1 MDNLPIHRRNFKIL
15 EKQCLDLFS
24 IVVIDDKSL
33 DQPNA
38 TYSALIYGIAP
49 LIESLAKDLHK
60 ELAPQFPNFPQ
71 FKPKEKFDFDA
82 LSFLDKALGLS
93 QKQVTVTS
101 DLVAISDANR
111 VLTPLVG
118 AHEKNP
124 AKHPRWSRVYQS
136 YKHDQAN
143 TLNQCPANMPTARSL
158 LEAIGAA
165 FLLLAVARS
174 LPIDIPKPFIK
185 FDFTF
190 GSELFAATYNRVF
203 FTRFISPLGTDCLQL
218 ASDWTKHLF
227 VVKDPEQYIKDLK
240 AAEEQENRRLLTK
253 ALDENPTFKDF
264 YNSLSTQRKDFA
276 KIVQLYGEK
285 YPDDIEWSN
294 KQILLTFSHYT
305 RYISAWANGEHYL
318 LSRFGFDPMVALN
331 YKKAE
336 ELYDY
341 AKLNQDENEPD
352 ANQQSQQS

>member
-93 QKQVTVTS
+93 QKQVKITS
-101 DLVAISDANR
+101 DLVAVSDVNR
-111 VLTPLVG
+111 VLTPLLG

-124 AKHPRWSRVYQS
+124 SKHPLWSRAYQD

-143 TLNQCPANMPTARSL
+143 TQNQCPANIPTA
-158 LEAIGAA
+158 
-165 FLLLAVARS
+165 
-174 LPIDIPKPFIK
+174 
-185 FDFTF
+185 
-190 GSELFAATYNRVF
+190 
-203 FTRFISPLGTDCLQL
+203 
-218 ASDWTKHLF
+218 
-227 VVKDPEQYIKDLK
+227 
-240 AAEEQENRRLLTK
+240 
-253 ALDENPTFKDF
+253 
-264 YNSLSTQRKDFA
+264 
-276 KIVQLYGEK
+276 
-285 YPDDIEWSN
+285 
-294 KQILLTFSHYT
+294 
-305 RYISAWANGEHYL
+305 
-318 LSRFGFDPMVALN
+318 
-331 YKKAE
+331 
-336 ELYDY
+336 
-341 AKLNQDENEPD
+341 
-352 ANQQSQQS
+352 